1 MPSAIW
7 TGTISFGLV
16 TVPVKLVSATKS
28 RDVRFN
34 QLEDGTNSRIR
45 YRRVSEQTGEEVA
58 NDQIVKGYEVSPG
71 QYVVVTDEEMKALA
85 PKASRTIEIEDFVDL
100 DQIDPVY
107 FEQPY
112 YLAPDANAV
121 KPYRLLV
128 EAMTELRKVAIG
140 RLVMRSKESL
150 VAIRPV
156 DGVMVLETMRYD
168 DEVLP
173 AGGVLPEG
181 AAEVEPTARELEMAR
196 QLVDALTTAFEPDK
210 YQDGY
215 REQLLA
221 LIDKKAAGEEIV
233 AEPVVEDRGKVL
245 DLMAALEASL
255 ARTGGDDGNGA
266 GEEPAA
272 ARSSRA
278 AKPAKAPPPAKAAK
292 PVRAAA
298 AKATKATK
306 ATKAARALKKAPAT
320 AAKKKAP
327 AKTTRTRK
335 SA

>member
-1 MPSAIW
+1 VPSAIW

-16 TVPVKLVSATKS
+16 TVPVKLTSATKS

-34 QLEDGTNSRIR
+34 QLEEGTGARIR
-45 YRRVSEQTGEEVA
+45 YRRISEQSGDEVP
-58 NDQIVKGYEVSPG
+58 NERIVKGYEMSPG

-100 DQIDPVY
+100 DEIDPVF

-121 KPYRLLV
+121 RPYKLLV

-156 DGVMVLETMRYD
+156 DGVLCLETMRYA

-173 AGGVLPEG
+173 AGNVLPDTD
-181 AAEVEPTARELEMAR
+181 EVAEPTERELEMAR
-196 QLVDALTTAFEPDK
+196 QLVGALTTEFEPDK
-210 YQDGY
+210 YHDQY
-215 REQLLA
+215 REELLA
-221 LIDKKAAGEEIV
+221 LIERKAAGEEVV
-233 AEPVVEDRGKVL
+233 AEPVVEEKGTVL

-255 ARTGGDDGNGA
+255 ARAGTAGEAAEAAGA
-266 GEEPAA
+266 GGGRPRAVKA
-272 ARSSRA
+272 VKPTKA
-278 AKPAKAPPPAKAAK
+278 AKAAKAPAKAAAK
-292 PVRAAA
+292 KSTAKKAA
-298 AKATKATK
+298 AKA
-306 ATKAARALKKAPAT
+306 
-320 AAKKKAP
+320 AP
-327 AKTTRTRK
+327 AKSTRSRR